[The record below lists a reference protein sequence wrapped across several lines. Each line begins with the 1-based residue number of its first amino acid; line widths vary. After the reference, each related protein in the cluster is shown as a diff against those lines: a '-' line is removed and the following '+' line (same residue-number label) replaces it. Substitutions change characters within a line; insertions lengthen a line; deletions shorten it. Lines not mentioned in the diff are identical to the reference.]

1 MSEEVEKRAGA
12 LTHEISSNNPTQF
25 DISARRHRGL
35 TQNKTRHAQRSLFN
49 KIESKIFE
57 HACLIDAPNCSYQGG
72 QYVASVIA

>member
-49 KIESKIFE
+49 KLNQKSLSMP
-57 HACLIDAPNCSYQGG
+57 ALLMPQ
-72 QYVASVIA
+72 IARIRAANM